1 MKKVLL
7 VIVCL
12 VFAATAFAQQSDPSN
27 DVGYVKITVPG
38 SGTPG
43 IFTTWAFGLPF
54 KFWTVTGGIPQYGN
68 ESTKPSSIIGAQT
81 NPGTPGAADRIARV
95 DNGDFAYRTAV
106 GTWTGGLENNGNGT
120 MIPGRGYQ
128 YVNRTGAART
138 LVLAGDVDN
147 SGDYGTANVPAP
159 TPPAT
164 QASTTISWR
173 DSRNV
178 DRSQLNL
185 LQDGFLGGTSST
197 SDRVTQTI
205 GGGFFY
211 YNTGTSSWAGG
222 LVSITP
228 GQSYNIV
235 NRHQGNS
242 WVYSYDGDDGPA
254 PFTAG
259 VELPASVPVTKMPV
273 NTENPI
279 NKTSS
284 GKTVKTVTSS
294 K

>member
-27 DVGYVKITVPG
+27 DVGYVKINVPG

-43 IFTTWAFGLPF
+43 VVTTWGFGLPF

-81 NPGTPGAADRIARV
+81 NPGGVTTADRITRV
-95 DNGDFAYRTAV
+95 DNGVFGYRNAS
-106 GTWTGGLENNGNGT
+106 GTWTGGLETTGSGL

-128 YVNRTGAART
+128 YINRTGAART

-147 SGDYGTANVPAP
+147 SGDYGVVLIPAP

-164 QASTTISWR
+164 QAAAPVSWR
-173 DSRNV
+173 DSRNL
-178 DRSQLNL
+178 DRSALNL
-185 LQDGFLGGTSST
+185 LQDGFIGGTITT
-197 SDRVTQTI
+197 SDRVAQVV

-211 YNTGTSSWAGG
+211 YNTGTNAWAGG
-222 LVSITP
+222 LTGVVP
-228 GQSYNIV
+228 GQYYNVV
-235 NRHQGNS
+235 NRHANP
-242 WVYSYDGDDGPA
+242 WNYSYDGDDGPA